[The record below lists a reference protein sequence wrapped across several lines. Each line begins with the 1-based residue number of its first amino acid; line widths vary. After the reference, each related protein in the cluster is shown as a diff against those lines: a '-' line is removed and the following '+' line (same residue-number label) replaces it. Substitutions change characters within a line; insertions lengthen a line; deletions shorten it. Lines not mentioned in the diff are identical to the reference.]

1 MGQTKEVVSMIQST
15 LDSFTAKPRP
25 IRNKKGRR
33 HHNPNGQS
41 WCGPTALTVL
51 TGKRYDMVE
60 KDLLK
65 HANQG
70 GTMRLFGRG
79 RGRMFRPSKKINQ
92 IKGMSNPSMRRAL
105 ERYGYGMESKPKMY
119 SYSQT
124 FRQWIKATHG
134 KRGKNWFLIV
144 AGNHYM
150 VVKGNRMWDTNTP
163 AEGVSIT
170 KLPWKKRAKMESVW
184 IVSRR
189 KK

>member
-1 MGQTKEVVSMIQST
+1 MIQST

-51 TGKRYDMVE
+51 TGKRYDIVE

-70 GTMRLFGRG
+70 GTMRLFGRS

-92 IKGMSNPSMRRAL
+92 IKGMHTAPMGRAL
-105 ERYGYGMESKPKMY
+105 TRYGYTMKGQTGQTDFEANPKK
-119 SYSQT
+119 T
-124 FRQWIKATHG
+124 FRQWIKDTHG

-170 KLPWKKRAKMESVW
+170 KLPWKKRAKMASVW

>member
-1 MGQTKEVVSMIQST
+1 MKQLT
-15 LDSFTAKPRP
+15 LDSFTAKPKP

-33 HHNPNGQS
+33 HHNPKGQS

-51 TGKRYDMVE
+51 TGKRYDIVE

-65 HANQG
+65 EINKHKR
-70 GTMRLFGRG
+70 GTWNINTG
-79 RGRMFRPSKKINQ
+79 RPSRVRVKPKVNE
-92 IKGMSNPSMRRAL
+92 IKGMSNMQMRRAL
-105 ERYGYGMESKPKMY
+105 ERYGYDMESKPKMY

-134 KRGKNWFLIV
+134 KRGKNWFLIA
-144 AGNHYM
+144 AGCHYM

-184 IVSRR
+184 IVGRT